1 MKETLI
7 GITALVLIAVA
18 YVFMPFEW
26 RRHKDI
32 TLGNDLIAKIESYE
46 KTHKKLP
53 ENNDEAVF
61 KELGFHHDK
70 QFGWQPNYRK
80 TAQGFELS
88 YENGY
93 AKPFLTWHSH
103 EKRWYLK
110 D

>member
-7 GITALVLIAVA
+7 GITALILIPLA
-18 YVFMPFEW
+18 YLLMPFEW

-32 TLGNDLIAKIESYE
+32 QLGNQLVAKIESYE

-61 KELGFHHDK
+61 KALDFRHDK
-70 QFGWQPNYRK
+70 QFGWQPNYRR
-80 TAQGFELS
+80 TEQGFELS

-93 AKPFLTWHSH
+93 AKPFLTWNA
-103 EKRWYLK
+103 KDRRWYLK